1 MEYLEILKKVL
12 GVVSDAKIPKEEI
25 GEGKKY
31 KWRASSVNHEP
42 ILVNGKGEAVAGVG
56 KSEEEWKEHREKKEQ
71 KPIKVSG
78 LGAEIDKFDADNK
91 LDVNREKSHVFRVFP
106 EAKRFR
112 MPNYLKGTMN
122 RSEAHMFYVLD
133 GMSRGNNNRDK
144 QPFGTIWKFGP
155 EENAFV
161 IIGEKGKVFYDGE
174 WRNDLIPVAKAMC
187 KNRTRLSGDVYVPT
201 EKAEPEKTP
210 AEIIKKYGGEKE
222 VKAKIEKDSN
232 SLMESK
238 TRKSFDNKFGLLKQL
253 TEACK
258 KQGIEYN
265 DNGIFD
271 KVKYEKYPESICDGT
286 IKRGEKMSFEQADTG
301 RTNPKYKE
309 GEQYQVNCQTCV
321 FANELRRRGFNVE
334 AKGNTKKAGN
344 KSYEL
349 SGDNYAFG
357 SMVYDEKDVKEVVC
371 KYKKWY
377 DKYSQAMD
385 IMENEEEGAR
395 FYVHIRW
402 KKTKTGHIICA
413 EKVNGEIRM
422 YDPQPNNVLRLL
434 DNDEHFTNDSI
445 NHYFDTAREIHI
457 LRVDD
462 KKINPYYVMGENAVV
477 KGAEK

>member
-42 ILVNGKGEAVAGVG
+42 ILVNGRGEAVAGAG
-56 KSEEEWKEHREKKEQ
+56 KTEEEWKEHKEKKEQ
-71 KPIKVSG
+71 KQKKESG
-78 LGAEIDKFDADNK
+78 LGAEVDKFDADNN
-91 LDVNREKSHVFRVFP
+91 LDVARERVHIFKAFP
-106 EAKRFR
+106 EGKKFR
-112 MPNYLKGTMN
+112 MPNHLKPIMN
-122 RSEAHMFYVLD
+122 RGEAQIAYILS
-133 GMSRGNNNRDK
+133 GMAKGNDK
-144 QPFGTIWKFGP
+144 QPFGTVWKFGK
-155 EENAFV
+155 EDNEFV
-161 IIGEKGKVFYDGE
+161 VIGEKGKVFYNGKWEDNMVG
-174 WRNDLIPVAKAMC
+174 VAKGIC
-187 KNRTRLSGDVYVPT
+187 HNRKHLAGDVYVPT
-201 EKAEPEKTP
+201 EKAEPGKSP
-210 AEIIKKYGGEKE
+210 MEIIKKYGGEQK
-222 VKAKIEKDSN
+222 VKDKIEKDS
-232 SLMESK
+232 SDLVKCKS
-238 TRKSFDNKFGLLKQL
+238 RKSFDNKYSLLKQL
-253 TEACK
+253 VEACK
-258 KQGIEYN
+258 NQGIEYN
-265 DNGIFD
+265 DNSIFD

-301 RTNPKYKE
+301 RTNPNYKE

-395 FYVHIRW
+395 FFVRIGW

-445 NHYFDTAREIHI
+445 NHYFDAARVIHI

-462 KKINPYYVMGENAVV
+462 KKINPYYLMGENAVV
-477 KGAEK
+477 KGAGK